1 MAMYLEDDIEGK
13 MFHMLFDLWDSGDL
27 RYSTDPE
34 TFVDLVEAHLNYQ
47 YQIALD
53 IAISREDKLM
63 RNYKDLIKALKERID
78 PDSV

>member
-34 TFVDLVEAHLNYQ
+34 TFVYLVETHLNYQ

-63 RNYKDLIKALKERID
+63 RNYKDLIHTLKERID

>member
-13 MFHMLFDLWDSGDL
+13 LFHMLFDLWDAGDL
-27 RYSTDPE
+27 RYWTDPE
-34 TFVDLVEAHLNYQ
+34 TFVDLVEAHLNYK

-53 IAISREDKLM
+53 IAISRQDKLM

>member
-13 MFHMLFDLWDSGDL
+13 MFHMLFDLWDAGDL
-27 RYSTDPE
+27 RYSPDPA
-34 TFVDLVEAHLNYQ
+34 TFVDLVEAHLNSQ